1 MKGIWAHGAGWILII
16 FAFFAFAANVRA
28 EGTDER
34 PDRIDMTK
42 WLYNADADVYYQL
55 GVVYCAAPVDT
66 AYQTMGFFV
75 PGAYFKGSDNG
86 DGTYRCELNP
96 EGTVGGFTPETA
108 PIVLPVNTP
117 GYSAMTAPTEYA
129 DFSEFTDAGFV
140 VLNPGCRGRDH
151 GAPAGVTD
159 LKAAIRYARTNAEL
173 LPGDLD
179 AIFTYGMSG
188 GGAQSVLI
196 GASGDSP
203 LYDPYLAQIGA
214 VQDVS
219 DAVAGSMSWCPV
231 TNLDHADEAYEWQL
245 GMTRSGLSDEEQAIS
260 DALAAAYADYI
271 NAAGFSD
278 AEGNALTL
286 EASGSGIFQA
296 GSYYQY
302 MKEVVET
309 SLENFLADT
318 TFPYEASSGAPG
330 GTGRSAGG
338 PEGTPPDFDA
348 ANSSSDG
355 ELVEAVSYEALDHI
369 SRTGSS
375 SGGLTLTGT
384 YSTAQSYIDALN
396 SENEWVRY
404 DAESGEV
411 EITSVS
417 DFAMALKTASKALGA
432 FDQLDAG
439 QGENTL
445 FGYGDGKGAHFD
457 AVLAR
462 ILADLGSSYA
472 GDAAADLARTDALGS
487 SVAVRV
493 SMYTPLYYLLP
504 SEAGYRTSK
513 AAKYWRIRSGINQ
526 SDTAL
531 STEVNLALALARY
544 PGVEELDFATVWGQ
558 GHTEAERSGDP
569 DSNFIEWVKRCAGE

>member
-16 FAFFAFAANVRA
+16 FAVFAFAANVRA

-286 EASGSGIFQA
+286 EA
-296 GSYYQY
+296 
-302 MKEVVET
+302 T
-309 SLENFLADT
+309 
-318 TFPYEASSGAPG
+318 
-330 GTGRSAGG
+330 
-338 PEGTPPDFDA
+338 
-348 ANSSSDG
+348 
-355 ELVEAVSYEALDHI
+355 I
-369 SRTGSS
+369 ST
-375 SGGLTLTGT
+375 
-384 YSTAQSYIDALN
+384 
-396 SENEWVRY
+396 
-404 DAESGEV
+404 
-411 EITSVS
+411 
-417 DFAMALKTASKALGA
+417 
-432 FDQLDAG
+432 
-439 QGENTL
+439 
-445 FGYGDGKGAHFD
+445 
-457 AVLAR
+457 
-462 ILADLGSSYA
+462 
-472 GDAAADLARTDALGS
+472 
-487 SVAVRV
+487 
-493 SMYTPLYYLLP
+493 
-504 SEAGYRTSK
+504 
-513 AAKYWRIRSGINQ
+513 
-526 SDTAL
+526 
-531 STEVNLALALARY
+531 
-544 PGVEELDFATVWGQ
+544 
-558 GHTEAERSGDP
+558 
-569 DSNFIEWVKRCAGE
+569 

>member
-16 FAFFAFAANVRA
+16 FAVFAFAANVRA

-96 EGTVGGFTPETA
+96 EGTVGSFTPETA

-173 LPGDLD
+173 LPGNLD

-318 TFPYEASSGAPG
+318 TFPYKASSGAPG
-330 GTGRSAGG
+330 GTGRPAGG

-348 ANSSSDG
+348 ANSSSGG

-404 DAESGEV
+404 NAESGEV